1 MKYAKRLVSLF
12 LLLAVTAGSVFAFDT
27 PAIQS
32 ISVNDSTATVQNPN
46 PKITSVKLDPD
57 VGGNTLAVRTNF
69 QMPFDENSESPL
81 MYRDESPLVYRSV
94 NNKTFKV
101 VSTSTNQHFYAW
113 EPYPKQNTQKFVFY
127 DNSCKN
133 GVYYRYKFSTMLRNS
148 STGKWSPIARSNIK
162 SFYFLDPMNRWDM
175 RVKNS
180 KDNTAMT
187 VSWKRNSKA
196 DGYML
201 YYAYIQKNGKA
212 KWFTRKIKGNKTT
225 KFTLKNRTPNKQYYI
240 QMRSYKKYNG
250 KTYYSDYSDT
260 MERY

>member
-1 MKYAKRLVSLF
+1 MKYTKRIVSLF
-12 LLLAVTAGSVFAFDT
+12 LLLAVTASSVFAFD
-27 PAIQS
+27 ASAAQS
-32 ISVNDSTATVQNPN
+32 ISANDSTATVQNPN
-46 PKITSVKLDPD
+46 PKIIAIKLEPN
-57 VGGNTLAVRTNF
+57 VGGNSVSVKTNF
-69 QMPFDENSESPL
+69 TIALDSSNESPL
-81 MYRDESPLVYRSV
+81 MYRSV
-94 NNKTFKV
+94 NGKKFKAVSKSTDHLFYSWDEQKT
-101 VSTSTNQHFYAW
+101 
-113 EPYPKQNTQKFVFY
+113 ENTKTLVFY
-127 DNSCKN
+127 DSLCKN
-133 GVYYRYKFSTMLRNS
+133 GYYYRYKLATMVRNS
-148 STGKWSPIARSNIK
+148 SVENWSRVAFSNIK